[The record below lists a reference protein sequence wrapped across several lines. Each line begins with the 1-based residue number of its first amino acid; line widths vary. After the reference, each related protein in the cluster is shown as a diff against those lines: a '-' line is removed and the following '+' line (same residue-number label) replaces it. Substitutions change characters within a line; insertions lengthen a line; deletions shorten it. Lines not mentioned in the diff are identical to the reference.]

1 MAPDVSDLVA
11 RLTAAA
17 AAAIAN
23 ERPTL
28 EHKAEQVKGITLEL
42 EVSRTG
48 DVVEATCYV
57 QRHYRLPRAR
67 TAGEASDMIS
77 AGKRRAS

>member
-1 MAPDVSDLVA
+1 MSADLVA
-11 RLTAAA
+11 RLIEAA

-28 EHKAEQVKGITLEL
+28 EHRPEQVKGITLEL
-42 EVSRTG
+42 ELSRAG

-57 QRHYRLPRAR
+57 QRQYRVGRSKATALPA
-67 TAGEASDMIS
+67 
-77 AGKRRAS
+77 

>member
-1 MAPDVSDLVA
+1 LNADLVE

-28 EHKAEQVKGITLEL
+28 EHRPEQVKGITLEL
-42 EVSRTG
+42 ELSCAG

-57 QRHYRLPRAR
+57 ERQYWVRGDRAAAK
-67 TAGEASDMIS
+67 TA
-77 AGKRRAS
+77 

>member
-1 MAPDVSDLVA
+1 LNADLVE

-28 EHKAEQVKGITLEL
+28 EHKPEQVKGITLEL
-42 EVSRTG
+42 ELSRTG

-57 QRHYRLPRAR
+57 QRQYRLPRALAAR
-67 TAGEASDMIS
+67 TA
-77 AGKRRAS
+77 